1 MFRNLLLSSA
11 LALCALPAAA
21 RENYALLIGAN
32 EYRNLDERWWLNG
45 PKNDVEMVH
54 DYLVSEAPVPFAEAN
69 ITVLTDGIEGVQP
82 ATIGAIRSAF
92 ADLTAK
98 AQPGDFIYLHFSGHG
113 TQAPATNDPTELD
126 GLDEL
131 FLPVDIGKWNDAVGT
146 VENALVDDEIGRMIT
161 ALRAKG
167 ADVWVVFDSCHSG
180 TATREAEIGD
190 DDVRMRKLDP
200 AILGIDPEAMEDV
213 VSRGVGGDPRAAPE
227 MPVEEPANTTP
238 GEGSLVAFY
247 AAQTN
252 EVTPEKKLPKGNPDR
267 VPHGVF
273 TYTLFE
279 TIAEHP
285 GATYG
290 QIADEVLRKYSVKN
304 LARSTP
310 LFEGD
315 LDSVAFAGEGGGRV
329 DQWQSEVADGVFTI
343 PAGDLHGL
351 AAGDVLAVM
360 ASAADDNDA
369 ALGYVTVTKTDT
381 FTSTA
386 EAVEKDGKTLPAELP
401 KGLFLRKLDD
411 AVDFT
416 LTIALPTPGTA
427 PADALLAALA
437 TLQDSVG
444 PRLTFV
450 AAGAEADL
458 RLAVIPDSPRPDAI
472 WVLPS
477 TGLAEDLA
485 TTPSVSTGDKD
496 GQALATTLGDTLT
509 VMARALN
516 LMKLGSAVGDG
527 SGLDVEVE
535 MLTRNAANPAL
546 TPLPT
551 TPVPVL
557 LPDDEVHVLAKNH
570 SDQPVDVN
578 VLYVGADYSIT
589 HWAAERLQPGDEL
602 KRGLFA
608 IGGPSMGM
616 ERMIVVV
623 TPAKPHTPVENLS
636 FLAQDALDM
645 SRGVGDEAPAFDTL
659 LAEAGFG
666 ETSRGAVPLSG
677 GDEASGP
684 APMILQLEV
693 RTRPAN

>member
-1 MFRNLLLSSA
+1 MFRKLLLSSA
-11 LALCALPAAA
+11 LALCAMPALA

-45 PKNDVEMVH
+45 PKNDVEMVR
-54 DYLVSEAPVPFAEAN
+54 DYLLTEAPVPFAADHV
-69 ITVLTDGIEGVQP
+69 TMLTDGVEGVEP
-82 ATIGAIRSAF
+82 ATLQAIRDAF
-92 ADLTAK
+92 AELTAK

-113 TQAPATNDPTELD
+113 TQAPATDDPNELD

-131 FLPVDIGKWNDAVGT
+131 FLPVDIGKWNDGVGH
-146 VENALVDDEIGRMIT
+146 VENALVDDEIGAMVD

-180 TATREAEIGD
+180 TATRAVDTGD
-190 DDVRMRKLDP
+190 DDVRLRQLDP
-200 AILGIDPEAMEDV
+200 SVLGMDAEAMEDV
-213 VSRGVGGDPRAAPE
+213 LSRSLEDPRAA
-227 MPVEEPANTTP
+227 EEPPVDVAA
-238 GEGSLVAFY
+238 GGDGAFVAFY

-252 EVTPEKKLPKGNPDR
+252 EVTPEKKLPKGKPDR
-267 VPHGVF
+267 KPHGVF

-290 QIADEVLRKYSVKN
+290 QIAEEVLRKYAVKN
-304 LARSTP
+304 LAKSTP

-315 LDSVAFAGEGGGRV
+315 LDAVAFSGDAGAPVTQWQATAEGEG
-329 DQWQSEVADGVFTI
+329 FTI
-343 PAGDLHGL
+343 PAGELHGISE
-351 AAGDVLAVM
+351 GDILAVM
-360 ASAADDNDA
+360 ASAADETDA
-369 ALGYVTVTKTDT
+369 ALGYVKVAKTDT
-381 FTSTA
+381 FTTTA
-386 EAVEKDGKTLPAELP
+386 VPVEHEGKALPAELP
-401 KGLFLRKLDD
+401 KGLMLRKLDD

-416 LTIALPTPGTA
+416 LTVALPPAGSA
-427 PADALLAALA
+427 PADALLEELA
-437 TLQDSVG
+437 VLQEVVG
-444 PRLTFV
+444 PRLVFV
-450 AAGAEADL
+450 EPGAEADL

-485 TTPSVSTGDKD
+485 STPSVSSGDKSAED
-496 GQALATTLGDTLT
+496 LALTLGDTLAM
-509 VMARALN
+509 MARALN
-516 LMKLGSAVGDG
+516 LMKLGAAVGDG
-527 SGLDVEVE
+527 GGLDVEVE
-535 MLTRNAANPAL
+535 MLTRNAENPAL
-546 TPLPT
+546 TPLPFS
-551 TPVPVL
+551 PVPVL
-557 LPDDEVHVLAKNH
+557 LPADEVHVLAKNN

-589 HWAAERLQPGDEL
+589 HWAAERVLPGDEL

-608 IGGPSMGM
+608 IGGDKLGQ

-623 TPAKPHTPVENLS
+623 TPAKQHTPVENLS

-645 SRGVGDEAPAFDTL
+645 TREVGGEERPGDSIGGL

-666 ETSRGAVPLSG
+666 ETTRGAVPLSG
-677 GDEASGP
+677 GGEDTGP
-684 APMILQLEV
+684 VPVILQMEV